1 MGLHLNKNMGS
12 CISKINDDLDRE
24 QSEIDKQW
32 LNDLSK
38 KIKDVYIRGSEFTDL
53 KWIVANYD
61 KIVRNRNL
69 IDLIG

>member
-1 MGLHLNKNMGS
+1 MGS